1 MASVQT
7 RIDDAEDAPGLGQL
21 LEQLHEGPAG
31 AHHYAALLGLRSHD
45 LPALLRS
52 VEKGF
57 RFTALEHLR
66 RNVALSSEELEQVLG
81 IPSRTLARRKSE
93 GRFHPEE
100 SDRMLRAA
108 RIYSRVIE
116 VFEGDARA
124 ATDWLTTPQMAL
136 GSLQPLEL
144 VRTELGAREVEALL
158 DRLEQGV
165 YS

>member
-1 MASVQT
+1 MAMMQANWNQPET
-7 RIDDAEDAPGLGQL
+7 PDLKHLMQR
-21 LEQLHEGPAG
+21 LHEGPSG
-31 AHHYAALLGLRSHD
+31 AHHYAALLGLRSYD

-66 RNVALSSEELEQVLG
+66 RNVALSTDELEQVLG

-100 SDRMLRAA
+100 SDRLLRAA
-108 RIYSRVIE
+108 RIYARVIE
-116 VFEGDARA
+116 VFESDARA
-124 ATDWLTTPQMAL
+124 ASEWLTTPQTAL
-136 GSLQPLEL
+136 GGLPPLEL

-165 YS
+165 FS

>member
-1 MASVQT
+1 MATMQT
-7 RIDDAEDAPGLGQL
+7 RAVEAPAVPRLDQL
-21 LEQLHEGPAG
+21 LEQLHEGPSG
-31 AHHYAALLGLRSHD
+31 SHHYAALLGLRSHD

-66 RNVALSSEELEQVLG
+66 RNVALSSDELEQVLG

-100 SDRMLRAA
+100 SDRLLRTA
-108 RIYSRVIE
+108 RIYARVIE
-116 VFEGDARA
+116 VFESDARA
-124 ATDWLTTPQMAL
+124 ATDWLTTPQPAL
-136 GSLQPLEL
+136 AGLPPLEL
-144 VRTELGAREVEALL
+144 VRTELGAREVESLL

-165 YS
+165 FS